1 MNNQEYKK
9 IKLISTVE
17 LANNKDK
24 VDERKEKVE
33 QLMKENN
40 IDYAIE
46 ILESEPILSSK
57 RVIKTIYTLNLI
69 IKKEDLEKVKEILDI
84 SFGFPYE
91 VLEENNIKK
100 EKLDNKIKTN
110 KSKSKKKLDFKAKL
124 ALAFIIFIF
133 CMIFAFEIV
142 LIMES
147 GIQTPIFIIM
157 IIEFFVLIKIVK
169 IILNRKDE

>member
-1 MNNQEYKK
+1 
-9 IKLISTVE
+9 
-17 LANNKDK
+17 
-24 VDERKEKVE
+24 
-33 QLMKENN
+33 MKENN

-69 IKKEDLEKVKEILDI
+69 YKKEDLEKVKEILDI

-124 ALAFIIFIF
+124 ALSFIIFIF
-133 CMIFAFEIV
+133 GMIFAFEIV